1 MRLYNIRGKLQSKS
15 VTKYLVDWD
24 KKSRSKLQ
32 FNTKQFFRQYWEN
45 HIVYE
50 EFPVYGSRMK
60 VDFINATKKIAV
72 EVNGQQHD
80 EFNKFFHSNSRTKY
94 LQSIKRDA
102 EKRQWLE
109 LNDFIIIEIYQK
121 DLPKLSVSY
130 IKNLY
135 GISIV

>member
-32 FNTKQFFRQYWEN
+32 FNTKQFFKQYWEN

-80 EFNKFFHSNSRTKY
+80 EFNKFSTQTPEQSTYNQSRGT
-94 LQSIKRDA
+94 QR
-102 EKRQWLE
+102 
-109 LNDFIIIEIYQK
+109 
-121 DLPKLSVSY
+121 SV
-130 IKNLY
+130 N
-135 GISIV
+135 G